1 MRVTSEVTWGSH
13 MSIAERASVLL
24 DQLLIEETERAR
36 TRYAVRFLSTV
47 REIPRSTWEQIFP
60 ANPECWD
67 FYRLSEAVTPPGFNL
82 SVIAAFDGIQIVAA
96 VLVFTLD
103 YRLDTPIQGPARLVG
118 DWLHA
123 RWPRAISRTVMG
135 LGSPMSDSFSFGLA
149 PRLTPT
155 ERQQA
160 VSELLD
166 CLRMRAKLDRTSV
179 LAIKSLGDQ
188 AAEFDTCIARAG
200 YHRVTNLPIV
210 ALPTKFNSFDDY
222 LQGLPKKTRGY
233 LRRKMRPLSELRI
246 DIRSSATGLESQ
258 LFAMFEDTRRQS
270 KGSYGEF
277 DGLHPEVFDRMLRG
291 LGDQSS
297 VMLCWR
303 GDELMSFLFM
313 LTGKERIIGK
323 YVGMQ
328 YPAARELNLYFIMA
342 LKMIELA
349 IERRAS
355 VVEMGVTTYATKL
368 LFGGHLE
375 RRWLYFRFM
384 SPLQHAIIS
393 PLAFLFDFERND
405 AELRRLDAGGS
416 ARCMA
421 HPGVPGNVIPAPPAG
436 AYRRA

>member
-1 MRVTSEVTWGSH
+1 
-13 MSIAERASVLL
+13 MSIAERASVLF
-24 DQLLIEETERAR
+24 DQPLIEETAGAR

-47 REIPRSTWEQIFP
+47 RQIPRNTWEQMFP
-60 ANPECWD
+60 SNPECWD
-67 FYRLSEAVTPPGFNL
+67 FYRLSEAATPPGFDV
-82 SVIAAFDGIQIVAA
+82 SVIAAFDGIEIIAA
-96 VLVFTLD
+96 VLVFRLN
-103 YRLDTPIQGPARLVG
+103 YRLDTPLQGHARLVG

-123 RWPRAISRTVMG
+123 RWPRVVSRTVMG
-135 LGSPMSDSFSFGLA
+135 LGSPMSDSFSFGFA
-149 PRLTPT
+149 PRLTPSD
-155 ERQQA
+155 RQQA
-160 VSELLD
+160 LGEILG
-166 CLRMRAKLDRTSV
+166 CLRTRAKLERTSV

-188 AAEFDTCIARAG
+188 AVEFDTCLASAG
-200 YHRVTNLPIV
+200 YQRVTNLPIV
-210 ALPTKFNSFDDY
+210 TLPTKFDSFEDY
-222 LQGLPKKTRGY
+222 LQSLPKKTRQY

-246 DIRSSATGLESQ
+246 EIRSSPSGLESQ

-277 DGLHPEVFDRMLRG
+277 DGLHPQVFDRMLQG
-291 LGDQSS
+291 LGDQAS

-313 LTGKERIIGK
+313 LTGKDRIIGK
-323 YVGMQ
+323 YVGMN

-375 RRWLYFRFM
+375 RRWLYFQFM
-384 SPLQHAIIS
+384 GPIQNAIIS

-405 AELRRLDAGGS
+405 ADLRRLDATLHPANGS
-416 ARCMA
+416 IRDTAEHCTR
-421 HPGVPGNVIPAPPAG
+421 APV
-436 AYRRA
+436 RRSMRSIATP